1 MKGNK
6 NMKIKLKNDTT
17 ITVLESTT
25 STVIKAEFP
34 NVTEMDNFRAELT
47 KDNLSEFQ
55 YLTEDGAVM
64 GRYENYVLEN
74 TSYTV
79 KDDVY
84 TATFSIRHLTD
95 TEIRLNALEESQETQ
110 DGAIEELAG
119 IVGGE

>member
-1 MKGNK
+1 
-6 NMKIKLKNDTT
+6 MKIKLKNDTT

-34 NVTEMDNFRAELT
+34 NVTELDAFRAELT
-47 KDNLSEFQ
+47 NDNLSEFQ
-55 YLTEDGAVM
+55 YLTEDGTVM

-84 TATFSIRHLTD
+84 TATFAIRQLTD
-95 TEIRLNALEESQETQ
+95 TEIRLNALEEGQETQ

>member
-34 NVTEMDNFRAELT
+34 NVTEMDAFRAELT

-55 YLTEDGAVM
+55 YLTEDGTVM

-84 TATFSIRHLTD
+84 TATFSIRQLTD